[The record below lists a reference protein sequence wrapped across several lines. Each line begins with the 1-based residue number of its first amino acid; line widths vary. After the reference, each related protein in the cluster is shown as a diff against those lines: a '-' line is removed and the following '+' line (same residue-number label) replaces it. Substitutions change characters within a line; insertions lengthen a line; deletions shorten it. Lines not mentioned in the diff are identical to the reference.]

1 MILQHGRKYTSIAIC
16 SEYIL
21 SSIPARSKS
30 ILRSIATRSADP
42 TKRGH
47 SGRGLQLYSQ
57 LQLSHSQSAA
67 LWEKHSEK
75 LRRISLPGHSLD
87 TSEKVITSLKT
98 WWIQA
103 QQTNFDNRDSDTK
116 ETSHLT
122 DKKSLKITLSGLG
135 QRGWS
140 ISKERLE
147 RWQGRSTS
155 SIKPMVSALSR
166 RSTWCGGSSTSTTM

>member
-75 LRRISLPGHSLD
+75 LRRKTSLD
-87 TSEKVITSLKT
+87 TSEKVITSLET
-98 WWIQA
+98 RVRQA
-103 QQTNFDNRDSDTK
+103 QQTNFDNRDSDTE

-147 RWQGRSTS
+147 GWQERSTS

-166 RSTWCGGSSTSTTM
+166 RSTW